1 MTSQVNP
8 LLNWLKTF
16 QTEWLPE
23 NIPNNINLLESIQTK
38 LQEFEQLIIENNNND
53 DDDEEYHRARL
64 LNELSSSNSDDEQ
77 NALASTSTYETP
89 IDSNNHMPIDDDD
102 NEELHAR
109 GILLEQSDDSEQEQD
124 MSTLCPTIRLKRISE
139 IDAERYKPLAY
150 RTEKENEMID
160 DTFPSSSSSSLSATS
175 EDEDY
180 YLKYRTRKIT
190 PKNTTHSPKKSST
203 PIKKSF
209 KKTTEVVISY
219 NQPLESNQSTNSD
232 EDRHP
237 IDDEQIQN
245 EASKKPNNSKN
256 NSSIF
261 ESLNLTSDTPMD
273 TAPDDPVET
282 VSNEENNE
290 SSNEISS
297 EEQ

>member
-23 NIPNNINLLESIQTK
+23 NIPNNTNLLESIQTK

-124 MSTLCPTIRLKRISE
+124 MSTLWPTIRLKRISE

-160 DTFPSSSSSSLSATS
+160 DTFPSSSSSLSGTS

-190 PKNTTHSPKKSST
+190 SKNTTNSPKKSST

-209 KKTTEVVISY
+209 KKTAEVVISY

>member
-23 NIPNNINLLESIQTK
+23 NIPNNTNLLESIQTK

-124 MSTLCPTIRLKRISE
+124 MSTLRPTIRLKRISE

>member
-23 NIPNNINLLESIQTK
+23 NIPNNTNLLESIQTK